1 MIRVRKEVLE
11 HLIAHARKEL
21 PIEACGYLAG
31 SNGTV
36 TVHYEMRNIDN
47 SPEHFSFD
55 VQEQFAVMKDV
66 RSKGLTIL
74 AVYHSH
80 PATPA
85 RPSPEDIKLAADPDI
100 SYMIVSL
107 AGGNDEIKSYKI
119 RNGIMESERMEVLDN
134 DKL

>member
-11 HLIAHARKEL
+11 SLIAHAGKEL

-55 VQEQFAVMKDV
+55 VKEQFAVMKDM
-66 RSKGLTIL
+66 RSKGLAIL

-85 RPSPEDIKLAADPDI
+85 RPSDEDIRLAHDPNV
-100 SYMIVSL
+100 SYVIVSL
-107 AGGNDEIKSYKI
+107 AGGSEEIKSYKI
-119 RNGIMESERMEVLDN
+119 RNNIAENELMEVIDN